1 MFKKFIFAIFLGSLS
16 LVAIAQNDPNV
27 RGRVEQRVDD
37 RSSGGVRQDGA
48 GDRAKNT
55 DDTKSGSGRG
65 VTKAGLAM
73 CAGEFALCASSTCKP
88 TGKTITVEEDGGK
101 TTKQYPEAVCKC
113 PVITKEIAEQNGSA
127 LVGVAGLNEGNMKGS
142 CRSPGPGKIWS
153 YFSENI
159 TVYPQEQPDGN
170 FMILSGPVAQQSGKT
185 SAGSQNCSAKGPAQG
200 SNCWSYICT
209 IDSNRTNGVKTATC
223 RCPYGEGLFGQKA
236 KGDRG
241 YVTFA
246 GSTWYDPAAA
256 CKMLPVGYPDQLL
269 Q

>member
-1 MFKKFIFAIFLGSLS
+1 MIKKLILAFSIGALSLS
-16 LVAIAQNDPNV
+16 SFAQNDPNV
-27 RGRVEQRVDD
+27 RGRIEQRIDD
-37 RSSGGVRQDGA
+37 RSNGSVRQDGVT
-48 GDRAKNT
+48 DRAKNT
-55 DDTKSGSGRG
+55 DDTKGNGSGRG

-113 PVITKEIAEQNGSA
+113 PVITQAIAQANGKS
-127 LVGVAGLNEGNMKGS
+127 LVGIAGLNEGNMKGS
-142 CRSPGPGKIWS
+142 CRSPGTGKIWS
-153 YFSENI
+153 YFSTEI
-159 TVYPQEQPDGN
+159 TTYPQEQPNGD
-170 FMILSGPVAQQSGKT
+170 FMVPT
-185 SAGSQNCSAKGPAQG
+185 STQGASQSQNCSAKGSAQG

-209 IDSNRTNGVKTATC
+209 LDPKETNGVKTATC
-223 RCPYGEGLFGQKA
+223 RCPYGEGVFGQKA

-241 YVTFA
+241 YVTYA
-246 GSTWYDPAAA
+246 GSTWNDPKAA